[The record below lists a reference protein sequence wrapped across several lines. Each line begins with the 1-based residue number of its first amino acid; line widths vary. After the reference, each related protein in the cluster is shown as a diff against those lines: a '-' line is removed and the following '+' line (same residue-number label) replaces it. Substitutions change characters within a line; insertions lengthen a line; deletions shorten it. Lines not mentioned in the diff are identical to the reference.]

1 MKIPITDDQECK
13 LYVNATMFPGTRM
26 ATIVCEEYVSG
37 LLNEENHVVL
47 LTRSEIEGV
56 INALQKT
63 LDTWDER
70 NGLS

>member
-13 LYVNATMFPGTRM
+13 LYVNATMFPRTRM